1 MPKGSPNKGQQR
13 PLSPAKTTLHTLLGG
28 LILPGIVLLLVPGL
42 LVWLYPIELPHPNLV
57 RYWFAKVMLPLGLV
71 IMGTATAQFI
81 VEGRGTPA
89 PWAPPQKLVTS
100 GLYAYVRNPMLIGML
115 MMSAGEALLV
125 ASTAIG
131 VWFGLVTV
139 ASLVGYYALEQ
150 PRLTRRFGDAYTT
163 YAANVPAWRPRLKG
177 WVAEP
182 TQPDPSGP

>member
-1 MPKGSPNKGQQR
+1 MPKGPMPDGQIR
-13 PLSPAKTTLHTLLGG
+13 PLNPAQTTLHTLLGG
-28 LILPGIVLLLVPGL
+28 LVLPGIVLLLVPGL

-81 VEGRGTPA
+81 VEGHGTPA

-139 ASLVGYYALEQ
+139 ASWVIYHALEH
-150 PRLTRRFGDAYTT
+150 PRLTQRFGDAYTT
-163 YAANVPAWRPRLKG
+163 YAANVPAWLPRLKG
-177 WVAEP
+177 WVTQP
-182 TQPDPSGP
+182 TQPDPLDP